1 MDIPVITIVVLAILA
16 VIFIVA
22 MIKAFSA
29 AHWLHLT
36 LIFLTFVASITGA
49 IVLSRSYKMR
59 AAWQQRVADNQRIYE
74 QQKEAYQIIR
84 DGSRTS
90 TSSDLSSVTGS
101 MATLKLETFGQGRV
115 WPNGSV
121 QIDGENFIVTLATGG
136 GDGSLFVN
144 DNPAAQLQPR
154 MLVYV
159 YRDGPIPDTAYRDP
173 DAEDTANLTP
183 PSPQTSGASTFLGV
197 MQVIAAQTNQVTLKP
212 INTLNTVARRLGRD
226 AQGQIVLQDGKP
238 IVESVPIFPEIAAEF
253 SSPSSTWTLYEKVPV
268 DSRDVFKRLKSQLL
282 SVEPRADTTDF
293 DTYQAAYR
301 QELTQFMPPESF
313 GWSLDNPE
321 QKQLYEAIIDRYAF
335 DQMRL
340 TDINKWI
347 NDHKD
352 DRISTSFEPPAEERF
367 VLLKFNAPSQEYE
380 VDTNTGNVRDSGA
393 FDSLGRAVLN
403 MLWATPD
410 GTGKIRLDKDEI
422 VVVDPESAIKLKEAE
437 QVEDLGE
444 VFVRRLNDFP
454 ALTSNYNLERE
465 RIFDGLLR
473 LIDEI
478 ESLKVTDADT
488 QAQERQRTQWTDQ
501 LNQDIANLQSDAQ
514 AIESLRDQRV
524 KDIID
529 LKEHINRLHKVIGVR
544 YDELRSRQLDTLN
557 TSVK

>member
-16 VIFIVA
+16 VVFIVA

-59 AAWQQRVADNQRIYE
+59 AAWQQRVAENQRIYE
-74 QQKEAYQIIR
+74 EQKEAYKVVR
-84 DGSRTS
+84 DGPRDS
-90 TSSDLSSVTGS
+90 TSADLSSVTGS
-101 MATLKLETFGQGRV
+101 MAKLKLETFGQGRV
-115 WPNGSV
+115 WPNGTV
-121 QIDGENFIVTLATGG
+121 QADGENFIVTLATGG
-136 GDGSLFVN
+136 GDGSLLVN

-159 YRDGPIPDTAYRDP
+159 YRDGPIPESAYQDP
-173 DAEDTANLTP
+173 DAEDTANLTA
-183 PSPQTSGASTFLGV
+183 PSSQASGASTFLGV

-238 IVESVPIFPEIAAEF
+238 VVESVPVFPEIAAEF
-253 SSPSSTWTLYEKVPV
+253 ATPSSTWTLYEKVPV
-268 DSRDVFKRLKSQLL
+268 DSRDAFKRLKSQIL
-282 SVEPRADTTDF
+282 SVDPRADTTDF
-293 DTYQAAYR
+293 DAYQAAYR

-313 GWSLDNPE
+313 GWSLDNPA
-321 QKQLYEAIIDRYAF
+321 QKQMYEAIIDRYAF

-352 DRISTSFEPPAEERF
+352 DRANTAFEPPAEERF

-422 VVVDPESAIKLKEAE
+422 VVVDPESAVKLKEAE

-501 LNQDIANLQSDAQ
+501 LNQDLANLQADAQ

-524 KDIID
+524 KDILD

-544 YDELRSRQLDTLN
+544 YDELKAREMDSLN